1 MMTNVVDAA
10 SVGEA
15 KRRRR
20 MAEEKTAGEQ
30 ERKTEEKEEVGEV
43 KLRLF
48 VGGLGPSVSIS
59 DLEQRFAPLGSVHRI
74 EMIPSKAGVDSAAV
88 AGAHRGFAYVE
99 FEASS
104 QASLRKLFSAY
115 NGCKWKGGS
124 LRVEKAKEHYM
135 DRLRREWAAAQ
146 AKETSNEDYLS
157 AVSNTLGGD
166 AMNKQSN
173 LSTTNLSFMQSE
185 PLKIAMASS
194 KKVKLIPA
202 KGSGKHKR
210 SFQYFPSLPLNDLSR
225 EIPLQ
230 SPSKLSKL
238 DQSEDE
244 HANIGIAIEA
254 AEERKRQLKLL
265 SKLFPDDEPNDALI
279 DKQDPGTDE
288 AVDGDDYSA
297 EESNDEDE
305 DEGVDENEEDSD
317 VDENGDD
324 YDGDDYDEVADDDV
338 DEDPNDREDDDDDD
352 EDVDKE
358 DENDEDEDEDEDED
372 GEDGEDEEWVT
383 DVKVVSEA
391 NPLNGVPPRKM
402 PQPAR
407 GMGVTSSIS
416 RSAKSHVREI
426 EGKNNEVS
434 VETEKSKIVT
444 DPKIHG
450 ERDTKWVPKS
460 SWNSLIC
467 PDVHPNFSL
476 QNLTG
481 SMKRD
486 KGSTRGKTSIKHL
499 GKTTQSPEGS
509 KSRKVLGEKRH
520 RSGGVE
526 GPRSE
531 AKKRSD
537 GSSFLKSTVAEGE
550 WVASKSELQVE
561 IKVKHKVA
569 VPSTKKRGGPGSA
582 RK

>member
-1 MMTNVVDAA
+1 MDSTLKPSFELCSSPQTGAN
-10 SVGEA
+10 
-15 KRRRR
+15 
-20 MAEEKTAGEQ
+20 AE
-30 ERKTEEKEEVGEV
+30 
-43 KLRLF
+43 
-48 VGGLGPSVSIS
+48 
-59 DLEQRFAPLGSVHRI
+59 
-74 EMIPSKAGVDSAAV
+74 
-88 AGAHRGFAYVE
+88 
-99 FEASS
+99 
-104 QASLRKLFSAY
+104 
-115 NGCKWKGGS
+115 
-124 LRVEKAKEHYM
+124 
-135 DRLRREWAAAQ
+135 
-146 AKETSNEDYLS
+146 
-157 AVSNTLGGD
+157 NTLPG
-166 AMNKQSN
+166 
-173 LSTTNLSFMQSE
+173 
-185 PLKIAMASS
+185 LK
-194 KKVKLIPA
+194 P
-202 KGSGKHKR
+202 GSMG
-210 SFQYFPSLPLNDLSR
+210 S
-225 EIPLQ
+225 
-230 SPSKLSKL
+230 
-238 DQSEDE
+238 
-244 HANIGIAIEA
+244 
-254 AEERKRQLKLL
+254 
-265 SKLFPDDEPNDALI
+265 DALI
-279 DKQDPGTDE
+279 DKQDLGTDE

-324 YDGDDYDEVADDDV
+324 YDEDDYDDVANDDV
-338 DEDPNDREDDDDDD
+338 DEDPNEREDDDDDA

-358 DENDEDEDEDEDED
+358 DENEEDEDEDED
-372 GEDGEDEEWVT
+372 GDGEEGEDEEWVT

-402 PQPAR
+402 PQPAK

-416 RSAKSHVREI
+416 QRAKSCVREI

-481 SMKRD
+481 SMKPD
-486 KGSTRGKTSIKHL
+486 KGSTHGKTLTKHL

-550 WVASKSELQVE
+550 WVESKSELQVE

-569 VPSTKKRGGPGSA
+569 VPSSKKLGGPGSA

>member
-1 MMTNVVDAA
+1 M
-10 SVGEA
+10 
-15 KRRRR
+15 R
-20 MAEEKTAGEQ
+20 Q
-30 ERKTEEKEEVGEV
+30 C
-43 KLRLF
+43 
-48 VGGLGPSVSIS
+48 IS
-59 DLEQRFAPLGSVHRI
+59 GSLN
-74 EMIPSKAGVDSAAV
+74 VDSTLKPSFEQCSSPQT
-88 AGAHRGFAYVE
+88 GANAENTSPG
-99 FEASS
+99 
-104 QASLRKLFSAY
+104 LKP
-115 NGCKWKGGS
+115 GS
-124 LRVEKAKEHYM
+124 M
-135 DRLRREWAAAQ
+135 
-146 AKETSNEDYLS
+146 
-157 AVSNTLGGD
+157 
-166 AMNKQSN
+166 
-173 LSTTNLSFMQSE
+173 
-185 PLKIAMASS
+185 
-194 KKVKLIPA
+194 
-202 KGSGKHKR
+202 GS
-210 SFQYFPSLPLNDLSR
+210 
-225 EIPLQ
+225 
-230 SPSKLSKL
+230 
-238 DQSEDE
+238 
-244 HANIGIAIEA
+244 
-254 AEERKRQLKLL
+254 
-265 SKLFPDDEPNDALI
+265 DALI

-305 DEGVDENEEDSD
+305 NEGVDENEEDSD

-324 YDGDDYDEVADDDV
+324 YDEDDYDEVADDDV
-338 DEDPNDREDDDDDD
+338 DEDPDDREDDDDDA

-372 GEDGEDEEWVT
+372 GEEGEDEEWVT

-426 EGKNNEVS
+426 EGKKNEVS

-481 SMKRD
+481 SMKPD
-486 KGSTRGKTSIKHL
+486 KGSTHGKTSIKHL

-509 KSRKVLGEKRH
+509 KSRKVLGEKRY

-526 GPRSE
+526 GPRPE

-569 VPSTKKRGGPGSA
+569 VPSTKKLGGPGSA